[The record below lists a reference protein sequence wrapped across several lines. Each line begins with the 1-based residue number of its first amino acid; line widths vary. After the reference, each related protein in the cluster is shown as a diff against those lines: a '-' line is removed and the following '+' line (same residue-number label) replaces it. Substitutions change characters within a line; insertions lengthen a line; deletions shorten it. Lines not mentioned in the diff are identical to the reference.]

1 MNKANAVM
9 TLSTLALAIG
19 VSLASQQARAIEV
32 ANGEMSNIG
41 YLSTNIPDTYIW
53 DTTSNFSADGNV
65 VVGWS
70 SNEFDDARAF
80 RFDARTGIMQDLGTL
95 RSNNGG
101 QSYAYAVSADGN
113 TVVGRAQSDS
123 GEWRAFRFG
132 EGDARLTDLGTLRS
146 NNSGGAEAMA
156 VSSDGKVI
164 AGYAA
169 TDDGA
174 HRAFRYDQATRR
186 MTDLGSLRSN
196 KLGGSMVRAMSKDG
210 GVIVGYAETDSG
222 QNRAYRYQQG
232 RAQMTDLGTFM
243 AGNAGQSE
251 ATNVSA
257 DGKVV
262 VGQAAYGLGSGET
275 SAFRHSDEEG
285 MVRLGS
291 LRSDNLG
298 ASYASAV
305 SDDGRVVV
313 GLAQN
318 DTNVYQAFR
327 HNKGDSQL
335 TPLGNLRSD
344 NAASG
349 SSFARGVSG
358 DGKVVVGE
366 AAIDVAGRSHAFLHR
381 EGDARMTD
389 LGTLGTADSRAY
401 KANYDGSVVLG
412 WSGNGGRWDRA
423 FIWRAFKPVEP
434 PVDPVDPVDPPTD
447 PIDTPTDPVDPPTD
461 PVVPLV
467 PPVEPGGEVANQPEP
482 QPEPGSE
489 GSGGVMQDLG
499 YLFDSM
505 PLLAAQTEQAFRA
518 QQRSLGRQLDNACV
532 SGAEGQQCLR
542 VAGELSKVTDAP
554 TELDYQVAPQLS
566 LAYGYGLTDQ
576 LTAGVTAS
584 MFGSS
589 LDNQLLTERGG
600 AELDSGVG
608 VGSYLHFSQGADE
621 TGVQA
626 GVSLGY
632 GEQRGEFVRG
642 DGLANVQH
650 GKGKAD
656 VKSVAVRGSLGY
668 GVEVAD
674 WKVTPHAEVTHFIT
688 SRDGYREG
696 GERLVFDVEHDKVKD
711 KSTVGKVG
719 VKGETALAKGVKL
732 KLDTGV
738 EMDLDVN
745 PVTLKG
751 RSDIFS
757 LGEGMQEFAVS
768 AELERNDMRPYAAV
782 GVGYELEQA
791 GTVGLNVKA
800 SQAEYGNQGVD
811 GSVQLSYELKF

>member
-1 MNKANAVM
+1 MGIANN
-9 TLSTLALAIG
+9 
-19 VSLASQQARAIEV
+19 E
-32 ANGEMSNIG
+32 
-41 YLSTNIPDTYIW
+41 
-53 DTTSNFSADGNV
+53 DGA
-65 VVGWS
+65 
-70 SNEFDDARAF
+70 ARAF
-80 RFDARTGIMQDLGTL
+80 RWTSATGAMQDLGTL
-95 RSNNGG
+95 INDNLGYSDARG
-101 QSYAYAVSADGN
+101 VSADGSI
-113 TVVGRAQSDS
+113 VVGYAQAEDGKSH
-123 GEWRAFRFG
+123 AFRWSSSSG
-132 EGDARLTDLGTLRS
+132 TMQDLGTLQI
-146 NNSGGAEAMA
+146 GGT
-156 VSSDGKVI
+156 S
-164 AGYAA
+164 YA
-169 TDDGA
+169 
-174 HRAFRYDQATRR
+174 Y
-186 MTDLGSLRSN
+186 S
-196 KLGGSMVRAMSKDG
+196 
-210 GVIVGYAETDSG
+210 
-222 QNRAYRYQQG
+222 
-232 RAQMTDLGTFM
+232 
-243 AGNAGQSE
+243 
-251 ATNVSA
+251 VSA
-257 DGKVV
+257 DGSTVM
-262 VGQAAYGLGSGET
+262 G
-275 SAFRHSDEEG
+275 
-285 MVRLGS
+285 
-291 LRSDNLG
+291 RSDI
-298 ASYASAV
+298 
-305 SDDGRVVV
+305 
-313 GLAQN
+313 
-318 DTNVYQAFR
+318 
-327 HNKGDSQL
+327 
-335 TPLGNLRSD
+335 
-344 NAASG
+344 G
-349 SSFARGVSG
+349 S
-358 DGKVVVGE
+358 
-366 AAIDVAGRSHAFLHR
+366 I
-381 EGDARMTD
+381 
-389 LGTLGTADSRAY
+389 Y
-401 KANYDGSVVLG
+401 
-412 WSGNGGRWDRA
+412 RA
-423 FIWRAFKPVEP
+423 FIWRAFKPVTP
-434 PVDPVDPVDPPTD
+434 PTDPVDPPTDPVDPPTD
-447 PIDTPTDPVDPPTD
+447 PIDTPTD

-482 QPEPGSE
+482 QPDPGSE

-505 PLLAAQTEQAFRA
+505 PILAAQTEQAFRA

-542 VAGELSKVTDAP
+542 VTGELSKVTDAP
-554 TELDYQVAPQLS
+554 TALDYQVAPQLS

-589 LDNQLLTERGG
+589 LDNQRLTERGG

-668 GVEVAD
+668 GVEVAE

>member
-41 YLSTNIPDTYIW
+41 YLSTNIPYTVIW

-70 SNEFDDARAF
+70 SNALDDKRAF

-95 RSNNGG
+95 RSNNSG

-113 TVVGRAQSDS
+113 TVVGSAQSDS

-146 NNSGGAEAMA
+146 NNSGGSQAMA

-196 KLGGSMVRAMSKDG
+196 KLGSSMVLAMSEDG
-210 GVIVGYAETDSG
+210 GVIVGSAETDSG
-222 QNRAYRYQQG
+222 QKRAYRYQQSS
-232 RAQMTDLGTFM
+232 AQMTDLGTFM

-262 VGQAAYGLGSGET
+262 VGQADYGLNSNEK
-275 SAFRHSDEEG
+275 SAFRHSHEEG
-285 MVRLGS
+285 IVRLGS

-305 SDDGRVVV
+305 SADGRVVV
-313 GLAQN
+313 GVAQN
-318 DTNVYQAFR
+318 DMNVNQAFR

-366 AAIDVAGRSHAFLHR
+366 AAIDVAGRSHAFIHR

-389 LGTLGTADSRAY
+389 LGTLGTANSRAY

-412 WSGNGGRWDRA
+412 WSGYGGASGDRV
-423 FIWRAFKPVEP
+423 FIWRAFKPVTP
-434 PVDPVDPVDPPTD
+434 PIDPVDPPTD
-447 PIDTPTDPVDPPTD
+447 PIDTPTEPVDPSTD

-482 QPEPGSE
+482 QPEPGRE

-505 PLLAAQTEQAFRA
+505 PILAAQTEQAFRA
-518 QQRSLGRQLDNACV
+518 QQRALGRQLDNACV

-542 VAGELSKVTDAP
+542 VTGELSKVTDAP

-719 VKGETALAKGVKL
+719 VKGETALAKGVTL

>member
-1 MNKANAVM
+1 
-9 TLSTLALAIG
+9 
-19 VSLASQQARAIEV
+19 
-32 ANGEMSNIG
+32 
-41 YLSTNIPDTYIW
+41 
-53 DTTSNFSADGNV
+53 
-65 VVGWS
+65 
-70 SNEFDDARAF
+70 
-80 RFDARTGIMQDLGTL
+80 
-95 RSNNGG
+95 
-101 QSYAYAVSADGN
+101 
-113 TVVGRAQSDS
+113 
-123 GEWRAFRFG
+123 
-132 EGDARLTDLGTLRS
+132 
-146 NNSGGAEAMA
+146 
-156 VSSDGKVI
+156 
-164 AGYAA
+164 
-169 TDDGA
+169 
-174 HRAFRYDQATRR
+174 
-186 MTDLGSLRSN
+186 
-196 KLGGSMVRAMSKDG
+196 
-210 GVIVGYAETDSG
+210 
-222 QNRAYRYQQG
+222 
-232 RAQMTDLGTFM
+232 
-243 AGNAGQSE
+243 
-251 ATNVSA
+251 
-257 DGKVV
+257 
-262 VGQAAYGLGSGET
+262 
-275 SAFRHSDEEG
+275 
-285 MVRLGS
+285 
-291 LRSDNLG
+291 
-298 ASYASAV
+298 
-305 SDDGRVVV
+305 
-313 GLAQN
+313 
-318 DTNVYQAFR
+318 
-327 HNKGDSQL
+327 
-335 TPLGNLRSD
+335 
-344 NAASG
+344 
-349 SSFARGVSG
+349 
-358 DGKVVVGE
+358 
-366 AAIDVAGRSHAFLHR
+366 
-381 EGDARMTD
+381 
-389 LGTLGTADSRAY
+389 
-401 KANYDGSVVLG
+401 
-412 WSGNGGRWDRA
+412 
-423 FIWRAFKPVEP
+423 
-434 PVDPVDPVDPPTD
+434 
-447 PIDTPTDPVDPPTD
+447 
-461 PVVPLV
+461 
-467 PPVEPGGEVANQPEP
+467 EP
-482 QPEPGSE
+482 QPDPGRE

-505 PLLAAQTEQAFRA
+505 PILAAQTEQAFRA
-518 QQRSLGRQLDNACV
+518 QQRALGRQLDNACV

-542 VAGELSKVTDAP
+542 VTGELSKVTDAP
-554 TELDYQVAPQLS
+554 TELDSQVAPQLS

-626 GVSLGY
+626 CVSLGY

>member
-41 YLSTNIPDTYIW
+41 YLSDNTEHTNIR
-53 DTTSNFSADGNV
+53 DTTNNMSLDGNV
-65 VVGWS
+65 VVGGS
-70 SNEFDDARAF
+70 NNEFGDIRAF
-80 RFDARTGIMQDLGTL
+80 RYDARTGIMQDLGTL
-95 RSNNGG
+95 MSDNRYSSFAN
-101 QSYAYAVSADGN
+101 AVSADGK
-113 TVVGRAQSDS
+113 TVIGWADS
-123 GEWRAFRFG
+123 GSNGRRAFRFD

-146 NNSGGAEAMA
+146 DNTGGSEAIA
-156 VSSDGKVI
+156 VSADGKII
-164 AGYAA
+164 AGSANV
-169 TDDGA
+169 DDGVVS
-174 HRAFRYDQATRR
+174 RAFRYDQATRR
-186 MTDLGSLRSN
+186 MTDLGTLRSDN
-196 KLGGSMVRAMSKDG
+196 LGSSSVTAMSEDG
-210 GVIVGYAETDSG
+210 GVIVGTAQTDG
-222 QNRAYRYQQG
+222 VLYRAYRYQQG
-232 RAQMTDLGTFM
+232 NARMTDLGTM
-243 AGNAGQSE
+243 MPANVGSSA

-262 VGQAAYGLGSGET
+262 VGVASYGLNSNER

-298 ASYASAV
+298 TSYASAV
-305 SDDGRVVV
+305 SADGRVVV
-313 GLAQN
+313 GIAQN
-318 DTNVYQAFR
+318 DMNVSQAFR
-327 HNKGDSQL
+327 HNKGDDSI
-335 TPLGNLRSD
+335 TGLGNLRSD
-344 NAASG
+344 NADRG

-366 AAIDVAGRSHAFLHR
+366 AAFDDSGSYHAFIHR

-389 LGTLGTADSRAY
+389 LGTLGTANSKAY
-401 KANYDGSVVLG
+401 KANYDGSVVTG
-412 WSGNGGRWDRA
+412 WSGNGSTPGRV
-423 FIWRAFKPVEP
+423 FIWRAFKPVTP
-434 PVDPVDPVDPPTD
+434 PTDPVDPPTD
-447 PIDTPTDPVDPPTD
+447 PIDTPTD

-482 QPEPGSE
+482 QPAPGSE

-505 PLLAAQTEQAFRA
+505 PILAAQTEQAFRA

-542 VAGELSKVTDAP
+542 VTGELSKVTDAP

-576 LTAGVTAS
+576 LTVGVTAS

-719 VKGETALAKGVKL
+719 VKGETALAKGVTL

-738 EMDLDVN
+738 EIDLDVN